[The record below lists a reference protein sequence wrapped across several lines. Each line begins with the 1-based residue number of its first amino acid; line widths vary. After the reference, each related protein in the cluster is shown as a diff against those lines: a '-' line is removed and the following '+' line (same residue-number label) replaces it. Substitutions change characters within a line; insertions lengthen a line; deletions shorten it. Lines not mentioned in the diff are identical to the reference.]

1 MANKNNSN
9 QNGAKNENAQVDVKD
24 LIARLNALT
33 EQVKAVATGN
43 VPAPTSTPKKRGRKA
58 TVKAEPKVESW
69 DTVGKASETIENA
82 QAFQHRVSVQ
92 VQKSSEGRTQV
103 HIYSQVCVPADRIR
117 ANTKGLDKQSVKTS
131 DGKAVDGFWLNQK
144 NPLIIRGN
152 QKESIAFLT
161 TLIEN
166 AK

>member
-1 MANKNNSN
+1 MANKNNN
-9 QNGAKNENAQVDVKD
+9 QKNGANNENAQVDVKD

-33 EQVKAVATGN
+33 AQVEAVASGKTTHT
-43 VPAPTSTPKKRGRKA
+43 PAKRGRKA
-58 TVKAEPKVESW
+58 SVKVEPKVESW
-69 DTVGKASETIENA
+69 DTVGKASETIEDA

-117 ANTKGLDKQSVKTS
+117 ANTKGLEKQKVKTS
-131 DGKAVDGFWLNQK
+131 EGKTVEGFWLNQK
-144 NPLIIRGN
+144 NPLIIRGD
-152 QKESIAFLT
+152 QKESVKFLT

-166 AK
+166 AH